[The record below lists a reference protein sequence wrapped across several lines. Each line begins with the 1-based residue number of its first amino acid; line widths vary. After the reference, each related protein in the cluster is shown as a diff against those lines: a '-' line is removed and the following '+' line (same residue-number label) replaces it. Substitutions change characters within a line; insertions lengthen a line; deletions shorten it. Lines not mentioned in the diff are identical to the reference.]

1 VSDKA
6 DDSRKAFALLAEGRR
21 AGGLHVRESD
31 VAVAAGPVLHALEGA
46 RRLLLVPL
54 AAEDRPVTDEGSKGV
69 ILRPRDL
76 DDAGAL
82 RRFQTVVCELS
93 ELNSAFETFCDE
105 ILEALADAP
114 DNPPASCLAILER
127 WRDLLEPRS
136 SRLLGA
142 NALSGLLAEL
152 HLLERLASLGGA
164 GGALDLWMGP
174 GGARFDFMGQGS
186 AVEVKATTSRDTFSV
201 GIHGLLQ
208 LDPPS
213 GTELYL
219 YAEQLERVPA
229 GDDSVPDALD
239 RLVTSGIPRQALL
252 AHVAQIGVLPADLDS
267 YQMVRFRLLAHR
279 TFRVQPGFPRLVAA
293 ELTDPTMADRVTNVS
308 YTIDLSDAGSLSGHV
323 PNRDEAVQALIKP

>member
-1 VSDKA
+1 VSETA

-31 VAVAAGPVLHALEGA
+31 VNVEGGAVLHALEGT

-54 AAEDRPVTDEGSKGV
+54 AAEDRPVTDEGSQGV
-69 ILRPRDL
+69 ILRPREL

-82 RRFQTVVCELS
+82 RRFQTVVCELPD
-93 ELNSAFETFCDE
+93 LNSAFETFCDE

-114 DNPPASCLAILER
+114 DNPPATCLTILER

-152 HLLERLASLGGA
+152 HLLERIASLGG
-164 GGALDLWMGP
+164 GHGALDLWMGP
-174 GGARFDFMGQGS
+174 GGARFDFMGQAS

-208 LDPPS
+208 LDPPT

-229 GDDSVPDALD
+229 GDESVPDALD
-239 RLVTSGIPRQALL
+239 RLVASGIPRQALL
-252 AHVAQIGVLPADLDS
+252 AHVAQIGLLPADLDS
-267 YQMVRFRLLAHR
+267 YRMVRFRLLAHR

-293 ELTDPTMADRVTNVS
+293 ELADPTMADRVTNVS
-308 YTIDLSDAGSLSGHV
+308 YTIDLSDFSSLPGYM
-323 PNRDEAVQALIKP
+323 PERDRAVKALRTT

>member
-1 VSDKA
+1 VSDTA
-6 DDSRKAFALLAEGRR
+6 DDSRKAFALLADGQR

-31 VAVAAGPVLHALEGA
+31 VNVEGGPVLHALEGT

-54 AAEDRPVTDEGSKGV
+54 AAEDRPVMDEGSKGV
-69 ILRPRDL
+69 ILRPREL

-114 DNPPASCLAILER
+114 DNPPATCLMILER

-152 HLLERLASLGGA
+152 HLLERIASLGGA
-164 GGALDLWMGP
+164 QGVLALWMGP
-174 GGARFDFMGQGS
+174 EGARFDFMGEGS
-186 AVEVKATTSRDTFSV
+186 AVEVKATTSRDRFSV

-229 GDDSVPDALD
+229 DDDSVPDALD
-239 RLVTSGIPRQALL
+239 RLVASGIPRQALL

-267 YQMVRFRLLAHR
+267 YRIVRFRLLAHR

-308 YTIDLSDAGSLSGHV
+308 YTIDLSDVSSLPGHM
-323 PNRDEAVQALIKP
+323 PEPDQAVKALRRT

>member
-1 VSDKA
+1 VSDTV
-6 DDSRKAFALLAEGRR
+6 DDSHKAFALLAEGRR

-31 VAVAAGPVLHALEGA
+31 VAVAAGPVLHALEGT

-54 AAEDRPVTDEGSKGV
+54 AGEDRTVTDEVSKGV

-152 HLLERLASLGGA
+152 HLLERLTFLGGA
-164 GGALDLWMGP
+164 GGALDMWMGP
-174 GGARFDFMGQGS
+174 GGARFDFMGQSS

-279 TFRVQPGFPRLVAA
+279 TFRIQPGFPRLVAA

-308 YTIDLSDAGSLSGHV
+308 YTIDLSDAGSLSGYV
-323 PNRDEAVQALIKP
+323 PDRDEAVKALIKP